1 MFVLKALWE
10 YAAVILLLA
19 CLVLLIWVLVAGVFR
34 SIDEHRKQRDEKACR
49 EKEKTRLENERQRLR
64 KKHKK
69 EQKVAL
75 CKHREVV
82 ESIADLKSSCLAS
95 WDQVT
100 RMAETFNGGSSAQ
113 SFANAVKHDVLQI
126 LSAFSTANGDI
137 TKDLGRLYQAIS
149 SRWYST
155 RPTIAECVYEIGNFE
170 REEIC
175 LPATVQILHI
185 ADRLISNGL
194 AARAAAAYSSLVVAA
209 GGCCGASFAVAAV
222 QAKYNSLFKPY
233 LAGCEGDRATSQPES
248 DGRQVSS
255 DADGNACRGCADA
268 YQLLELP
275 FGAEKHAVSGARRE
289 LAKSFHPDVFG
300 NRRGAR
306 VAEEQ
311 LKRINEACDHLLE
324 CQLSRE

>member
-1 MFVLKALWE
+1 MLVLKPLWD
-10 YAAVILLLA
+10 YSAVILLLVCSA
-19 CLVLLIWVLVAGVFR
+19 SIIWALVAGIFR
-34 SIDEHRKQRDEKACR
+34 SIAEHRKQRDEKARR
-49 EKEKTRLENERQRLR
+49 EKEETRLENERQRLR

-69 EQKVAL
+69 EQKAAL

-82 ESIADLKSSCLAS
+82 ESIAHLKSSCLAT

-100 RMAETFNGGSSAQ
+100 RTAEAFHGGSGAQ

-126 LSAFSTANGDI
+126 LSALSTANGDI

-149 SRWYST
+149 RRWYST

-209 GGCCGASFAVAAV
+209 AGCCGASFAVAAV
-222 QAKYNSLFKPY
+222 QAEYNALFEPY
-233 LAGCEGDRATSQPES
+233 LAGCEGDQATSQPG
-248 DGRQVSS
+248 DGRKVSS
-255 DADGNACRGCADA
+255 DADDNACPECANA

-275 FGAEKHAVSGARRE
+275 FGAGTDAVSGARRE

-306 VAEEQ
+306 FAEEQ
-311 LKRINEACDHLLE
+311 LKRINEACDHLLD
-324 CQLSRE
+324 CPLSRE